1 MHANTGVHLHKAQ
14 NKNLKE
20 RQQNAYHVEGHM
32 YQGMIFFFLKVLQIF
47 IIYESAK
54 DRNLR
59 AFLGEYKMHYLAI
72 FWNK

>member
-1 MHANTGVHLHKAQ
+1 MHANTAVHLHKAQ

-20 RQQNAYHVEGHM
+20 RQQNASHVGHM
-32 YQGMIFFFLKVLQIF
+32 YQAMIFFFLKVLQIF